1 VAPARSASST
11 LPSSGVGSPL
21 RAQGTDV
28 DEVKRVIREETESYY
43 RRDADAWMGTW
54 VNDSSAI
61 RTFIT
66 SSSYSVARGW
76 DTFGPGTVASIRK
89 EPTPQPVRVD
99 RSNYVLRIDGALAWA
114 EYDERT
120 TNLPDSLPLLA
131 RQQRTLIKQNGR
143 WRILSAGSF
152 VESSFGTFPGAI
164 ESRLDGVGRDL
175 IGAKKHRDALK
186 VLALNAQLFPASAAA
201 HRSLGEAYAVA
212 GEIELAIKSYER
224 SLAIDPGSEASKVAL
239 AKVRERTRVRSRSP
253 R

>member
-1 VAPARSASST
+1 MRIARALTTAAAMLVLLGAGRT
-11 LPSSGVGSPL
+11 LP
-21 RAQGTDV
+21 AQSADI

-54 VNDSSAI
+54 VQDSTAI

-76 DTFGPGTVASIRK
+76 DTFGPGTVASLRR
-89 EPTPQPVRVD
+89 EPTPQPERVAW
-99 RSNYVLRIDGALAWA
+99 SNYVMRIDGALAWA

-120 TNLPDSLPLLA
+120 TNRPDSLPLLA

-175 IGAKKHRDALK
+175 IGAKKHRDAVK
-186 VLALNAQLFPASAAA
+186 VLTLNAQLFPGSAAA
-201 HRSLGEAYAVA
+201 HRSLGEAHAAA
-212 GEIELAIKSYER
+212 GEIGLAIRSYER
-224 SLAIDPGSEASKVAL
+224 SLAIDPGSEESKVAL
-239 AKVRERTRVRSRSP
+239 ARLREKR
-253 R
+253 

>member
-1 VAPARSASST
+1 MRITRALASAAALLVFLGAGRT
-11 LPSSGVGSPL
+11 L
-21 RAQGTDV
+21 RAQSGDL
-28 DEVKRVIREETESYY
+28 DEVKRVIVEETESYY

-54 VNDSSAI
+54 VQDSSAI

-89 EPTPQPVRVD
+89 DPTPQPERVD
-99 RSNYVLRIDGALAWA
+99 RSNYVARIDGALAWA

-120 TNLPDSLPLLA
+120 TNRADGLPLLA

-164 ESRLDGVGRDL
+164 EARLDGVARDL
-175 IGAKKHRDALK
+175 LGAKQLRDAVK
-186 VLALNAQLFPASAAA
+186 VLALSAELFPNSAAA
-201 HRSLGEAYAVA
+201 HRSLGEAYAAA
-212 GEIELAIKSYER
+212 GDIALAIKSYER
-224 SLAIDPGSEASKVAL
+224 SLAIDPGSKASKAAL
-239 AKVRERTRVRSRSP
+239 ASLKEKR
-253 R
+253 

>member
-1 VAPARSASST
+1 MRITHALTTAAALLVFLGAGQT
-11 LPSSGVGSPL
+11 LA
-21 RAQGTDV
+21 AQSTDV

-43 RRDADAWMGTW
+43 RRDADAWTGTW
-54 VNDSSAI
+54 VNDSTAI

-66 SSSYSVARGW
+66 GSSYSVQRGW
-76 DTFGPGTVASIRK
+76 DTFGPGTVASLRR
-89 EPTPQPVRVD
+89 EPTPQPERVAW
-99 RSNYVLRIDGALAWA
+99 SNYVMRIDGALAWA

-120 TNLPDSLPLLA
+120 TNRPEGVPLLA

-175 IGAKKHRDALK
+175 IGAKKHRDAVK

-201 HRSLGEAYAVA
+201 HRSLGEAYAAA
-212 GEIELAIKSYER
+212 GDIALAIRSYER
-224 SLAIDPGSEASKVAL
+224 SLAIDPRSEVSKAAL
-239 AKVRERTRVRSRSP
+239 ARLRGKR
-253 R
+253 